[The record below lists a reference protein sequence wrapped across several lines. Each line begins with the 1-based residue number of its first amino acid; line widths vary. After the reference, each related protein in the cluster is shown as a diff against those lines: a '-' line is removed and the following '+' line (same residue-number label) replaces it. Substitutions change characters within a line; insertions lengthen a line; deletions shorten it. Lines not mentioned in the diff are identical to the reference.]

1 MLHIDSFENCLNHV
15 LANTRAGKKWSLEDD
30 EEEEEEDAKLKA
42 EALLKLEPME
52 AIEEEMQETMQ
63 VEPAKDEEDDV
74 DPLDAFMKVIVLNPI
89 LVPQL
94 RFTFYFHQFI
104 IGNSKRSTQSS
115 KAGHA

>member
-1 MLHIDSFENCLNHV
+1 
-15 LANTRAGKKWSLEDD
+15 
-30 EEEEEEDAKLKA
+30 
-42 EALLKLEPME
+42 ME

-74 DPLDAFMKVIVLNPI
+74 DPLDAFMKVVVSPKIF
-89 LVPQL
+89 VPQFW
-94 RFTFYFHQFI
+94 FTFYFHPFI